1 MIRKINFK
9 QPKYSVPLVVF
20 IPLCAL
26 VYYVMQTFGGS
37 EDAQQTVATDRIN
50 TELPNAQA
58 EEAGDKMYE
67 MSRRFGDE
75 DAFTAVGAIGEEQ
88 KKAEELEHGYS
99 EDELNKLDAA
109 EAERIR
115 QQQEMEELDFTAVGA
130 IGEEQKKAEELE
142 HGYSED
148 ELNKL
153 DAAEAER
160 IRQQQEM
167 EELERSLAESRRQEQ
182 KKAEE
187 LEHGY
192 SEDELNKLD
201 AAEAERIRQQQEMEE
216 LERSLAESR
225 RHINSFAYGDNAT
238 GSTGNSRTDQR
249 GISSGTAEGYT
260 SQDDF
265 AKDLEEIQRRSYERQ
280 KAAYGDNAP
289 SGNRSNN
296 GSRTASSTPT
306 DGYTSQDEFAKDLE
320 EIQRRSYE
328 RQKAIERGLGIG
340 RFDRDEQAEKQ
351 RKDSI
356 ARVRQ
361 AEKERNR
368 PKLVI
373 KSGDTNAEKFHTVTS
388 PDDVAEAKLIRAMI
402 DQTTKAKEG
411 TRLRFKL
418 FPLSRSTRLK
428 RNATVPSSSSSPVI
442 PMRRSSIQ

>member
-9 QPKYSVPLVVF
+9 QPKYIFPLVVF

-26 VYYVMQTFGGS
+26 VYFVMQTFGGG
-37 EDAQQTVATDRIN
+37 EDAKQTVATDRIN
-50 TELPNAQA
+50 TQLPQANA

-75 DAFTAVGAIGEEQ
+75 DAFTAIGAIGE
-88 KKAEELEHGYS
+88 
-99 EDELNKLDAA
+99 
-109 EAERIR
+109 
-115 QQQEMEELDFTAVGA
+115 
-130 IGEEQKKAEELE
+130 
-142 HGYSED
+142 
-148 ELNKL
+148 
-153 DAAEAER
+153 
-160 IRQQQEM
+160 
-167 EELERSLAESRRQEQ
+167 EQ

-225 RHINSFAYGDNAT
+225 RHINSFAYGDNA
-238 GSTGNSRTDQR
+238 SSGNRSGNGSRT
-249 GISSGTAEGYT
+249 GTSTTTEGYT

-265 AKDLEEIQRRSYERQ
+265 AR
-280 KAAYGDNAP
+280 
-289 SGNRSNN
+289 
-296 GSRTASSTPT
+296 
-306 DGYTSQDEFAKDLE
+306 DLE

-328 RQKAIERGLGIG
+328 RQKAIESGLGIG
-340 RFDRDEQAEKQ
+340 RFDRDEQADKQ
-351 RKDSI
+351 RRDSI
-356 ARVRQ
+356 VKVHQ

-388 PDDVAEAKLIRAMI
+388 PDDIAEAKLIRAMI

-418 FPLSRSTRLK
+418 LDDITVSNTKLKKGTYLYGTVTGFGQQRVKATITSILVGDKFINVKLSVFD
-428 RNATVPSSSSSPVI
+428 NDGMEGFYVPESSFREFVKDASSSAVQQNINFQSEDGYGSGISGEADRKSVV
-442 PMRRSSIQ
+442 

>member
-9 QPKYSVPLVVF
+9 QPKYIFPLVVF

-26 VYYVMQTFGGS
+26 VYFVMQTFGGS
-37 EDAQQTVATDRIN
+37 EDTSQTVATDRIN
-50 TELPNAQA
+50 TELPQANA

-109 EAERIR
+109 EAER
-115 QQQEMEELDFTAVGA
+115 L
-130 IGEEQKKAEELE
+130 
-142 HGYSED
+142 
-148 ELNKL
+148 
-153 DAAEAER
+153 
-160 IRQQQEM
+160 
-167 EELERSLAESRRQEQ
+167 
-182 KKAEE
+182 
-187 LEHGY
+187 
-192 SEDELNKLD
+192 
-201 AAEAERIRQQQEMEE
+201 RQQQEMEE

-225 RHINSFAYGDNAT
+225 RHINSFAYGDNAPSENRSNN
-238 GSTGNSRTDQR
+238 GSRTATSTTTD
-249 GISSGTAEGYT
+249 GYT

-280 KAAYGDNAP
+280 N
-289 SGNRSNN
+289 
-296 GSRTASSTPT
+296 
-306 DGYTSQDEFAKDLE
+306 
-320 EIQRRSYE
+320 
-328 RQKAIERGLGIG
+328 AIESGLGIG

-418 FPLSRSTRLK
+418 LDDITVSNTKLKKGTYLYGTVTGFGQQRVKATITSILVGDKFINVKLSVFD
-428 RNATVPSSSSSPVI
+428 NDGMEGFYVPESSFREFVKDASSSAVQQNISFESEDGYGSGISGEALALQALQNVYNSASSAI
-442 PMRRSSIQ
+442 SSNIRKNKAKIKYNTIVYLINSEEAR

>member
-9 QPKYSVPLVVF
+9 QPKYIFPLVVF

-26 VYYVMQTFGGS
+26 VYFVMQTFGGS

-50 TELPNAQA
+50 TELPQANA

-75 DAFTAVGAIGEEQ
+75 DAFTAIGAIGEEQ
-88 KKAEELEHGYS
+88 KENEELEHGYS

-109 EAERIR
+109 EAERLR
-115 QQQEMEELDFTAVGA
+115 QQ
-130 IGEEQKKAEELE
+130 
-142 HGYSED
+142 
-148 ELNKL
+148 
-153 DAAEAER
+153 R
-160 IRQQQEM
+160 
-167 EELERSLAESRRQEQ
+167 
-182 KKAEE
+182 
-187 LEHGY
+187 
-192 SEDELNKLD
+192 
-201 AAEAERIRQQQEMEE
+201 EMEE

-225 RHINSFAYGDNAT
+225 RHINSFAYGDNAP
-238 GSTGNSRTDQR
+238 GSTGNSRTGQR
-249 GISSGTAEGYT
+249 GNPSGTSEGYT

-265 AKDLEEIQRRSYERQ
+265 AR
-280 KAAYGDNAP
+280 
-289 SGNRSNN
+289 
-296 GSRTASSTPT
+296 
-306 DGYTSQDEFAKDLE
+306 DLE

-328 RQKAIERGLGIG
+328 RQKAIESGLGIG
-340 RFDRDEQAEKQ
+340 RFDRDELAEKQ
-351 RKDSI
+351 STDSI
-356 ARVRQ
+356 AKVRQ

-418 FPLSRSTRLK
+418 LDDITVSNTKLKKGTYLYGTVTGFGQQRVKATITSILVGDKFINVKLSVFD
-428 RNATVPSSSSSPVI
+428 NDGMEGFYVPESSFREFVKDASSSAVQQNINFQSEDGYGPGISGEALALQALQNVYNSASSAI
-442 PMRRSSIQ
+442 SSNIRKNKAKIKYNTIVYLINSEEAR

>member
-9 QPKYSVPLVVF
+9 QPKYIFPLVVF

-26 VYYVMQTFGGS
+26 VYFVMQTFGGS

-50 TELPNAQA
+50 TELPQANA

-75 DAFTAVGAIGEEQ
+75 DAFTAIGAIGEEQ
-88 KKAEELEHGYS
+88 KENEELEHGYS

-109 EAERIR
+109 EAERLR
-115 QQQEMEELDFTAVGA
+115 QQ
-130 IGEEQKKAEELE
+130 
-142 HGYSED
+142 
-148 ELNKL
+148 
-153 DAAEAER
+153 R
-160 IRQQQEM
+160 
-167 EELERSLAESRRQEQ
+167 
-182 KKAEE
+182 
-187 LEHGY
+187 
-192 SEDELNKLD
+192 
-201 AAEAERIRQQQEMEE
+201 EMEE

-225 RHINSFAYGDNAT
+225 RHINSFVYGDNASGCT
-238 GSTGNSRTDQR
+238 GTSRTGQR
-249 GISSGTAEGYT
+249 GNPSGTSEGYT

-265 AKDLEEIQRRSYERQ
+265 AR
-280 KAAYGDNAP
+280 
-289 SGNRSNN
+289 
-296 GSRTASSTPT
+296 
-306 DGYTSQDEFAKDLE
+306 DLE

-328 RQKAIERGLGIG
+328 RQKAIESGLGIG
-340 RFDRDEQAEKQ
+340 RFDRDEQTEKQ
-351 RKDSI
+351 RRDSI
-356 ARVRQ
+356 AKVRQ

-418 FPLSRSTRLK
+418 LDDITVSNTKLKKGTYLYGTVTGFGQQRVKATITSILVGDKFINVKLSVFD
-428 RNATVPSSSSSPVI
+428 NDGMEGFYVPESSFREFVKDASSSAVQQNINFQSEDGYGSGISGEALALQALQNVYNSASSAI
-442 PMRRSSIQ
+442 SSNIRKNKAKIKYNTIVYLINSEEAR

>member
-9 QPKYSVPLVVF
+9 QPKYIFPLVVF

-26 VYYVMQTFGGS
+26 VYFVMQTFGGS

-75 DAFTAVGAIGEEQ
+75 DAFTAIGAIGEEQ
-88 KKAEELEHGYS
+88 KKAE
-99 EDELNKLDAA
+99 K
-109 EAERIR
+109 
-115 QQQEMEELDFTAVGA
+115 
-130 IGEEQKKAEELE
+130 
-142 HGYSED
+142 
-148 ELNKL
+148 
-153 DAAEAER
+153 
-160 IRQQQEM
+160 
-167 EELERSLAESRRQEQ
+167 
-182 KKAEE
+182 

-225 RHINSFAYGDNAT
+225 RHINSFAYGNNAT
-238 GSTGNSRTDQR
+238 GSTGNSRTGQR
-249 GISSGTAEGYT
+249 GISSGTTE
-260 SQDDF
+260 
-265 AKDLEEIQRRSYERQ
+265 
-280 KAAYGDNAP
+280 
-289 SGNRSNN
+289 
-296 GSRTASSTPT
+296 
-306 DGYTSQDEFAKDLE
+306 GYTSQDEFAKDLE

-328 RQKAIERGLGIG
+328 RQKAIESGLGIG
-340 RFDRDEQAEKQ
+340 RFDADERAEKQ
-351 RKDSI
+351 RRDSI
-356 ARVRQ
+356 AKVRQ

-418 FPLSRSTRLK
+418 LDDITVSNTKLKKGTYLYGTVTGFGQQRVKATITSILVGDKFINVKLSVFD
-428 RNATVPSSSSSPVI
+428 NDGMEGFYVPESSFREFVKDASSSAVQQNISFESEDGYGSGISGEALALQALQNVYNSASSAI
-442 PMRRSSIQ
+442 SSNIRKNKAKIKYNTIVYLINSEEAR

>member
-9 QPKYSVPLVVF
+9 QPKYIFPLVVF

-26 VYYVMQTFGGS
+26 VYFVMQTFGGG

-50 TELPNAQA
+50 TELPQANA

-115 QQQEMEELDFTAVGA
+115 QQQEMEEL
-130 IGEEQKKAEELE
+130 
-142 HGYSED
+142 
-148 ELNKL
+148 
-153 DAAEAER
+153 
-160 IRQQQEM
+160 
-167 EELERSLAESRRQEQ
+167 
-182 KKAEE
+182 
-187 LEHGY
+187 
-192 SEDELNKLD
+192 
-201 AAEAERIRQQQEMEE
+201 
-216 LERSLAESR
+216 ERSLAESR
-225 RHINSFAYGDNAT
+225 RHINFFAYGDNAP
-238 GSTGNSRTDQR
+238 SGNRSGNGSRTA
-249 GISSGTAEGYT
+249 SSTATDGYT

-280 KAAYGDNAP
+280 KA
-289 SGNRSNN
+289 
-296 GSRTASSTPT
+296 
-306 DGYTSQDEFAKDLE
+306 
-320 EIQRRSYE
+320 
-328 RQKAIERGLGIG
+328 IESGLGIG

-418 FPLSRSTRLK
+418 LDDITVSNTKLKKGTYLYGTVTGFGQQRVKATITSILIGDKFINVKLSVFD
-428 RNATVPSSSSSPVI
+428 NDGMEGFYVPESSFREFVKDASSSAVQQNISFESEDGYGSGISGEALALQALQNVYNSASSAI
-442 PMRRSSIQ
+442 SSNIRKNKAKIKYNTIVYLINSEEAR

>member
-9 QPKYSVPLVVF
+9 QPKYIFPLVVF

-26 VYYVMQTFGGS
+26 VYFVMQTFGGG
-37 EDAQQTVATDRIN
+37 EDAKQTVATDRIN
-50 TELPNAQA
+50 TQLPQANA

-75 DAFTAVGAIGEEQ
+75 DAFTAIGAIGE
-88 KKAEELEHGYS
+88 
-99 EDELNKLDAA
+99 
-109 EAERIR
+109 
-115 QQQEMEELDFTAVGA
+115 
-130 IGEEQKKAEELE
+130 
-142 HGYSED
+142 
-148 ELNKL
+148 
-153 DAAEAER
+153 
-160 IRQQQEM
+160 
-167 EELERSLAESRRQEQ
+167 EQ

-225 RHINSFAYGDNAT
+225 RHINSFAYGDNA
-238 GSTGNSRTDQR
+238 SSGNRSGNGSRT
-249 GISSGTAEGYT
+249 GTSTTTEGYT

-265 AKDLEEIQRRSYERQ
+265 AR
-280 KAAYGDNAP
+280 
-289 SGNRSNN
+289 
-296 GSRTASSTPT
+296 
-306 DGYTSQDEFAKDLE
+306 DLE

-328 RQKAIERGLGIG
+328 RQKAIESGLGIG
-340 RFDRDEQAEKQ
+340 RFDRDEQADKQ
-351 RKDSI
+351 RSYSI
-356 ARVRQ
+356 VKGHQ

-388 PDDVAEAKLIRAMI
+388 PDDIAEAKLIRAMI

-418 FPLSRSTRLK
+418 LDDITVSNTKLKKGTYLYGTVTGFGQQRVKATITSILVGDKFINVKLSVFD
-428 RNATVPSSSSSPVI
+428 NDGMEGFYVPESSFREFVKDASSSAVQQNINFQSEDGYGSGISGEALALQALQNVYNSASSAI
-442 PMRRSSIQ
+442 SSNIRKNKAKIKYNTIVYLINSEEAR

>member
-1 MIRKINFK
+1 MNYKINFK
-9 QPKYSVPLVVF
+9 QPKYIFPLVVF
-20 IPLCAL
+20 VPLCAL
-26 VYYVMQTFGGS
+26 IYFVMQTFGGS

-50 TELPNAQA
+50 TELPQANA

-75 DAFTAVGAIGEEQ
+75 DAFTAIGAIGEEQ
-88 KKAEELEHGYS
+88 KE
-99 EDELNKLDAA
+99 N
-109 EAERIR
+109 
-115 QQQEMEELDFTAVGA
+115 
-130 IGEEQKKAEELE
+130 EELE

-167 EELERSLAESRRQEQ
+167 EELERSLAES
-182 KKAEE
+182 K
-187 LEHGY
+187 
-192 SEDELNKLD
+192 
-201 AAEAERIRQQQEMEE
+201 
-216 LERSLAESR
+216 
-225 RHINSFAYGDNAT
+225 RHINSFAYGNNAT
-238 GSTGNSRTDQR
+238 GSTGNSRTGQR
-249 GISSGTAEGYT
+249 GISSGTTE
-260 SQDDF
+260 
-265 AKDLEEIQRRSYERQ
+265 
-280 KAAYGDNAP
+280 
-289 SGNRSNN
+289 
-296 GSRTASSTPT
+296 
-306 DGYTSQDEFAKDLE
+306 GYTSQDEFAKDLE

-328 RQKAIERGLGIG
+328 RQKAIESGLGIG

-351 RKDSI
+351 RRDSI
-356 ARVRQ
+356 AKVRQ

-418 FPLSRSTRLK
+418 LDDITVSNTKLKKGTYLYGTVTGFGQQRVKATITSILVGDKFINVKLSVFD
-428 RNATVPSSSSSPVI
+428 NDGMEGFYVPESSFREFVKDASSSAVQQNINFQSEDGYGSGISGEALALQALQNVYNSASSAI
-442 PMRRSSIQ
+442 SSNIRKNKAKIKYNTIVYLINSEEAR

>member
-9 QPKYSVPLVVF
+9 QPKYIFPLVVF

-26 VYYVMQTFGGS
+26 VYFVMQTFGGS

-75 DAFTAVGAIGEEQ
+75 DAFTAIGAIGEEQ
-88 KKAEELEHGYS
+88 KKAEKLEHGYS

-115 QQQEMEELDFTAVGA
+115 QQQEME
-130 IGEEQKKAEELE
+130 K
-142 HGYSED
+142 
-148 ELNKL
+148 
-153 DAAEAER
+153 
-160 IRQQQEM
+160 
-167 EELERSLAESRRQEQ
+167 
-182 KKAEE
+182 
-187 LEHGY
+187 
-192 SEDELNKLD
+192 
-201 AAEAERIRQQQEMEE
+201 

-225 RHINSFAYGDNAT
+225 RHINSFAYGDNA
-238 GSTGNSRTDQR
+238 S
-249 GISSGTAEGYT
+249 
-260 SQDDF
+260 
-265 AKDLEEIQRRSYERQ
+265 
-280 KAAYGDNAP
+280 
-289 SGNRSNN
+289 SGNRSGN
-296 GSRTASSTPT
+296 GSRTATSTTT

-328 RQKAIERGLGIG
+328 RQKAIESGLGIG
-340 RFDRDEQAEKQ
+340 RFDQDELAEKQ
-351 RKDSI
+351 RADSI
-356 ARVRQ
+356 AKVRQ

-418 FPLSRSTRLK
+418 LDDITVSNTKLKKGTYLYGTVTGFGQQRVKATITSILVGDKFINVKLSVFD
-428 RNATVPSSSSSPVI
+428 NDGMEGFYVPESSFREFVKDASSSAVQQNINFQSEDGYGSGISGEALALQALQNVYNSASSAI
-442 PMRRSSIQ
+442 SSNIRKNKAKIKYNTIVYLINSEEAR

>member
-9 QPKYSVPLVVF
+9 QPKYIFPLVVF

-26 VYYVMQTFGGS
+26 VYFVMQTFGGG

-50 TELPNAQA
+50 TELPQANA

-109 EAERIR
+109 EAERLR
-115 QQQEMEELDFTAVGA
+115 QQ
-130 IGEEQKKAEELE
+130 
-142 HGYSED
+142 
-148 ELNKL
+148 
-153 DAAEAER
+153 R
-160 IRQQQEM
+160 
-167 EELERSLAESRRQEQ
+167 
-182 KKAEE
+182 
-187 LEHGY
+187 
-192 SEDELNKLD
+192 
-201 AAEAERIRQQQEMEE
+201 EMEE

-225 RHINSFAYGDNAT
+225 RHINSFAYGDNA
-238 GSTGNSRTDQR
+238 SSGNRSGNGSRT
-249 GISSGTAEGYT
+249 GTSTTTEGYT

-265 AKDLEEIQRRSYERQ
+265 AR
-280 KAAYGDNAP
+280 
-289 SGNRSNN
+289 
-296 GSRTASSTPT
+296 
-306 DGYTSQDEFAKDLE
+306 DLE

-328 RQKAIERGLGIG
+328 RQKAIESGLGIG
-340 RFDRDEQAEKQ
+340 RFDRDEQADKQ
-351 RKDSI
+351 RRDSI
-356 ARVRQ
+356 VKVHQ

-388 PDDVAEAKLIRAMI
+388 PDDIAEAKLIRAMI

-418 FPLSRSTRLK
+418 LDDITVSNTKLKKGTYLYGTVTGFGQQRVKATITSILVGDKFINVKLSVFD
-428 RNATVPSSSSSPVI
+428 NDGMEGFYVPESSFREFVKDASSSAVQQNINFQSEDGYGSGISGEALALQALQNVYNSASSAI
-442 PMRRSSIQ
+442 SSNIRKNKAKIKYNTIVYLINSEEAR

>member
-9 QPKYSVPLVVF
+9 QPKYIFPLVVF

-26 VYYVMQTFGGS
+26 VYFVMQTFGGG

-50 TELPNAQA
+50 MQLPQANA

-109 EAERIR
+109 EAERLR
-115 QQQEMEELDFTAVGA
+115 QQ
-130 IGEEQKKAEELE
+130 
-142 HGYSED
+142 
-148 ELNKL
+148 
-153 DAAEAER
+153 R
-160 IRQQQEM
+160 
-167 EELERSLAESRRQEQ
+167 
-182 KKAEE
+182 
-187 LEHGY
+187 
-192 SEDELNKLD
+192 
-201 AAEAERIRQQQEMEE
+201 EMEE

-225 RHINSFAYGDNAT
+225 RHINSFAYGDNA
-238 GSTGNSRTDQR
+238 SSGNRSGNGSRT
-249 GISSGTAEGYT
+249 GTSTTTEGYT

-265 AKDLEEIQRRSYERQ
+265 AR
-280 KAAYGDNAP
+280 
-289 SGNRSNN
+289 
-296 GSRTASSTPT
+296 
-306 DGYTSQDEFAKDLE
+306 DLE

-328 RQKAIERGLGIG
+328 RQKAIESGLGIG
-340 RFDRDEQAEKQ
+340 RFDRDEQADKQ
-351 RKDSI
+351 RRDSI
-356 ARVRQ
+356 VKVHQ
-361 AEKERNR
+361 AEKERNC

-388 PDDVAEAKLIRAMI
+388 PDDIAEAKLIRAMI

-418 FPLSRSTRLK
+418 LDDITVSNTKLKKGTYLYGTVTGFGQQRVKATITSILVGDKFINVKLSVFD
-428 RNATVPSSSSSPVI
+428 NDGMEGFYVPESSFREFVKDASSSAVQQNINFQSEDGYGSGISGEALALQALQNVYNSASSAI
-442 PMRRSSIQ
+442 SSNIRKNKAKIKYNTIVYLINSEEAR

>member
-9 QPKYSVPLVVF
+9 QPKYIFPLVVF

-26 VYYVMQTFGGS
+26 VYFVMQTFGGG
-37 EDAQQTVATDRIN
+37 EDAKQTVATDRIN
-50 TELPNAQA
+50 TQLPQANA

-75 DAFTAVGAIGEEQ
+75 DAFTAIGAIGE
-88 KKAEELEHGYS
+88 
-99 EDELNKLDAA
+99 
-109 EAERIR
+109 
-115 QQQEMEELDFTAVGA
+115 
-130 IGEEQKKAEELE
+130 
-142 HGYSED
+142 
-148 ELNKL
+148 
-153 DAAEAER
+153 
-160 IRQQQEM
+160 
-167 EELERSLAESRRQEQ
+167 EQ

-225 RHINSFAYGDNAT
+225 RHINSFAYGDNA
-238 GSTGNSRTDQR
+238 SSGNRSGNGSRT
-249 GISSGTAEGYT
+249 GTSTTTEGHT

-265 AKDLEEIQRRSYERQ
+265 AR
-280 KAAYGDNAP
+280 
-289 SGNRSNN
+289 
-296 GSRTASSTPT
+296 
-306 DGYTSQDEFAKDLE
+306 DLE

-328 RQKAIERGLGIG
+328 RQKAIESGLGIG
-340 RFDRDEQAEKQ
+340 RFDADERAEKQ
-351 RKDSI
+351 RRDSI

-361 AEKERNR
+361 AKKERNR

-418 FPLSRSTRLK
+418 LDDVTVSNTKLKKGTYLYGTVTGFGQQRVKATITSILVGDKFINVKLSVFD
-428 RNATVPSSSSSPVI
+428 NDGMEGFYVPESSFREFVKDASSSAVQQNISFESEDGYGSGISGEALALQALQNVYNSASSAI
-442 PMRRSSIQ
+442 SSNIRKNKAKIKYNTIVYLINSEEAR

>member
-9 QPKYSVPLVVF
+9 QPKYIFPLVVF

-26 VYYVMQTFGGS
+26 VYFVMQTFGGS
-37 EDAQQTVATDRIN
+37 EDTSQTVATDRIN
-50 TELPNAQA
+50 TELPQANA

-109 EAERIR
+109 EAER
-115 QQQEMEELDFTAVGA
+115 L
-130 IGEEQKKAEELE
+130 
-142 HGYSED
+142 
-148 ELNKL
+148 
-153 DAAEAER
+153 
-160 IRQQQEM
+160 RQQQEM
-167 EELERSLAESRRQEQ
+167 EELERSLAE
-182 KKAEE
+182 
-187 LEHGY
+187 Y
-192 SEDELNKLD
+192 
-201 AAEAERIRQQQEMEE
+201 
-216 LERSLAESR
+216 R
-225 RHINSFAYGDNAT
+225 RHINSFAYGDNA
-238 GSTGNSRTDQR
+238 
-249 GISSGTAEGYT
+249 
-260 SQDDF
+260 
-265 AKDLEEIQRRSYERQ
+265 
-280 KAAYGDNAP
+280 P
-289 SGNRSNN
+289 SENRSNN
-296 GSRTASSTPT
+296 GSRTATSTTT
-306 DGYTSQDEFAKDLE
+306 DGYTSQEDWAKDLE

-328 RQKAIERGLGIG
+328 RQKAIESGLGIG

-418 FPLSRSTRLK
+418 LDDITVSNTKLKKGTYLYGTVTGFGQQRVKATITSILVGDKFINVKLSVFD
-428 RNATVPSSSSSPVI
+428 NDGMEGFYVPESSFREFVKDASSSAVQQNISFESEDGYGSGISGEALALQALQNVYNSASSAI
-442 PMRRSSIQ
+442 SSNIRKNKAKIKYNTIVYLINSEEAR

>member
-1 MIRKINFK
+1 MIKKINFK
-9 QPKYSVPLVVF
+9 QPKYIFPLVVF

-26 VYYVMQTFGGS
+26 VYFVMQTFGGG

-109 EAERIR
+109 EAERLR
-115 QQQEMEELDFTAVGA
+115 QQ
-130 IGEEQKKAEELE
+130 
-142 HGYSED
+142 
-148 ELNKL
+148 
-153 DAAEAER
+153 R
-160 IRQQQEM
+160 
-167 EELERSLAESRRQEQ
+167 
-182 KKAEE
+182 
-187 LEHGY
+187 
-192 SEDELNKLD
+192 
-201 AAEAERIRQQQEMEE
+201 EMEE

-225 RHINSFAYGDNAT
+225 RHINSFAYGDNA
-238 GSTGNSRTDQR
+238 SSGNRSGNGSRT
-249 GISSGTAEGYT
+249 GTSTTTEGYT

-265 AKDLEEIQRRSYERQ
+265 AR
-280 KAAYGDNAP
+280 
-289 SGNRSNN
+289 
-296 GSRTASSTPT
+296 
-306 DGYTSQDEFAKDLE
+306 DLE

-328 RQKAIERGLGIG
+328 RQKAIESGLGIG
-340 RFDRDEQAEKQ
+340 RFDRDEQADKQ
-351 RKDSI
+351 RRDSI
-356 ARVRQ
+356 VKVHQ

-388 PDDVAEAKLIRAMI
+388 PDDIAEAKLIRAMI

-418 FPLSRSTRLK
+418 LDDITVSNTKLKKGTYLYGTVTGFGQQRVKATITSILVGDKFINVKLSVFD
-428 RNATVPSSSSSPVI
+428 NDGMEGFYVPESSFREFVKDASSSAVQQNINFQSEDGYGSGISGEALALQALQNVYNSVSSAI
-442 PMRRSSIQ
+442 SSNIRKNKAKIKYNTIVYLINSEEAR

>member
-9 QPKYSVPLVVF
+9 QPKYIFPLVVF

-26 VYYVMQTFGGS
+26 VYFVMQTFGGG
-37 EDAQQTVATDRIN
+37 EDAKQTVATDRIN
-50 TELPNAQA
+50 TQLPQANA

-99 EDELNKLDAA
+99 EE
-109 EAERIR
+109 
-115 QQQEMEELDFTAVGA
+115 
-130 IGEEQKKAEELE
+130 
-142 HGYSED
+142 

-167 EELERSLAESRRQEQ
+167 EELERSLAESR
-182 KKAEE
+182 K
-187 LEHGY
+187 
-192 SEDELNKLD
+192 
-201 AAEAERIRQQQEMEE
+201 
-216 LERSLAESR
+216 
-225 RHINSFAYGDNAT
+225 HINSFAYGDNA
-238 GSTGNSRTDQR
+238 SSGNRSGNGSRT
-249 GISSGTAEGYT
+249 GTYTTTEGYT

-265 AKDLEEIQRRSYERQ
+265 AR
-280 KAAYGDNAP
+280 
-289 SGNRSNN
+289 
-296 GSRTASSTPT
+296 
-306 DGYTSQDEFAKDLE
+306 DLE

-328 RQKAIERGLGIG
+328 RQKAIESGLGIG
-340 RFDRDEQAEKQ
+340 RFDRDEQADKQ
-351 RKDSI
+351 RRDSI
-356 ARVRQ
+356 VKVHQ

-388 PDDVAEAKLIRAMI
+388 PDDIAEAKLIRAMI

-418 FPLSRSTRLK
+418 LDDITVSNTKLKKGTYLYGTVTGFGQQRVKATITSILVGDKFINVKLSVFD
-428 RNATVPSSSSSPVI
+428 NDGMEGFYVPESSFREFVKDASSSAVQQNINFQSEDGYGSGISGEALALQALQNVYNSASSAI
-442 PMRRSSIQ
+442 SSNIRKNKAKIKYNTIVYLINSEEAR